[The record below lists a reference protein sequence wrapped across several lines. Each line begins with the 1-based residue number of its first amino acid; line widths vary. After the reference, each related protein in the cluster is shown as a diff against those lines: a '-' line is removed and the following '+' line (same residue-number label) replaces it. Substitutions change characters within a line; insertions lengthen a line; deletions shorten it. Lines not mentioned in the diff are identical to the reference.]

1 MGARRLRLTACALLA
16 VLVLGA
22 CGGPEETVARA
33 EFDDVVD
40 LATRGAVKIADVEVG
55 VIDDIELTDGHR
67 ALVTMAIDPA
77 VELPSRVSA
86 RLRKTSVLGERYVE
100 LVPDPASGGTFQSGT
115 LISDTVVVPE
125 IEEAIFAGTD
135 VVVAITA
142 DTLAGAIQAGAEG
155 LDGRGGTLG
164 RLIADLGDIVSTYD
178 RNSEDLVR
186 LLAGFEQF
194 LAEVGPQAELHGRAL
209 QQLSEFTGALD
220 EEDERLLDTLTE
232 IRQLANSGTDIMQ
245 THEQRID
252 DFFSRFQVISGEL
265 TARDADLRRLF
276 VEVSG
281 HNFHTIRGVNREHA
295 QIIADF
301 IVCGL
306 NDIPGDPVRSCEHA
320 PNGRPMPDPR
330 PRQDF

>member
-1 MGARRLRLTACALLA
+1 MTARHLRVAACALLA
-16 VLVLGA
+16 ALVLGA
-22 CGGPEETVARA
+22 CGGAEETVALA

-40 LATRGAVKIADVEVG
+40 LAARGAVKIADVEVG

-67 ALVTMAIDPA
+67 ALVRMSIDPQIA
-77 VELPSRVSA
+77 LPSRVTA
-86 RLRKTSVLGERYVE
+86 RLRKTSVLGERYIE
-100 LVPDPASGGTFQSGT
+100 LVPDPESGGAFESGT
-115 LISDTVVVPE
+115 LIADTVVVPE

-164 RLIADLGDIVSTYD
+164 HLIEDLGEIVSTYD

-186 LLAGFEQF
+186 LLSGFEQF
-194 LAEVGPQAELHGRAL
+194 LAEVGPQAELHGRTL
-209 QQLSEFTGALD
+209 QQLSEFTGVLN

-232 IRQLANSGTDIMQ
+232 VRELANTGTDIMQ

-252 DFFSRFQVISGEL
+252 DFFTRFQVISGEL
-265 TARDADLRRLF
+265 TARDEDLARLF

-306 NDIPGDPVRSCEHA
+306 NDMPGDPVRSCEHA
-320 PNGRPMPDPR
+320 PNGRPMPEPR